1 LEVSIKQ
8 TALLSDNRFVAGL
21 NCFVRQNDA
30 SLHALSEKLQERR
43 LAFLSFEVGNGEHSV
58 VGQGDV
64 LDADEF
70 PSFRAQLVK
79 TVLNIFYDGFVFGLE
94 MV

>member
-1 LEVSIKQ
+1 M
-8 TALLSDNRFVAGL
+8 
-21 NCFVRQNDA
+21 CF
-30 SLHALSEKLQERR
+30 LKLQERR
-43 LAFLSFEVGNGEHSV
+43 LAFLSFEVGNSEHSI

-64 LDADEF
+64 LDTYKF

-79 TVLNIFYDGFVFGLE
+79 TVLNIFYDRFVFGLE